1 MSENTKERSLE
12 KLFGT
17 SRNVREAPDGAEGQS
32 PPAQVEVPD
41 EATPQGTRKRS
52 SRTQASPKQ
61 TKQTAKSKAPINS
74 DPATSSGSDEE
85 EDVGPGGYL
94 GKSRY
99 KRGDGVLVKP
109 SIYVR
114 PDQAH
119 ALRMSAAAKDDPNG
133 ETMSEIIQS
142 LLDQNGYCDSKHR
155 T

>member
-17 SRNVREAPDGAEGQS
+17 SRNVREAPDGAEGQT
-32 PPAQVEVPD
+32 PPAEAEVP
-41 EATPQGTRKRS
+41 AGTASQSTRKRS
-52 SRTQASPKQ
+52 SQTQASAKQ
-61 TKQTAKSKAPINS
+61 SKQTAKSKAPINS
-74 DPATSSGSDEE
+74 DLATSSGSEEE

-155 T
+155 P